1 MAGGLQPQTPSE
13 KFAVEVRAL
22 LYRWTEE
29 SDLDDFELAEI
40 MAGAINS
47 WLDEEFIVFEA
58 GLEGNKFHVA
68 DLFSHDSGFG
78 GATMER
84 TGFAGRGMP

>member
-1 MAGGLQPQTPSE
+1 MLFKTPSE
-13 KFAVEVRAL
+13 KFAVEVRGL

-58 GLEGNKFHVA
+58 DEGLDGE
-68 DLFSHDSGFG
+68 
-78 GATMER
+78 
-84 TGFAGRGMP
+84 